1 MSKSNSTAPLDSA
14 KTNRDVQ
21 PHTPGAAK
29 PAKPYPDFPVT
40 PHPAGY
46 WCKKTGA
53 DRAATRGR
61 RSSLRPNSLRCVGQN
76 AQRSDRETSCSSPH
90 GIRGSQQSN
99 NSFGRLDRIACKS
112 KNVGWPSSSSIQ
124 HQTALVRMRW
134 APPWRSC
141 DASPLMLYPLPMHRG
156 RGGERP

>member
-21 PHTPGAAK
+21 PHTTTAAK

-61 RSSLRPNSLRCVGQN
+61 ACPLRPNSLRCVGQN

-90 GIRGSQQSN
+90 SIRRSQQSN
-99 NSFGRLDRIACKS
+99 KSFGPESPESPRTS
-112 KNVGWPSSSSIQ
+112 VGHLHPVSNIK
-124 HQTALVRMRW
+124 
-134 APPWRSC
+134 PPWC
-141 DASPLMLYPLPMHRG
+141 A
-156 RGGERP
+156 